1 MRLLQREVAAVRA
14 LRTRRF
20 LGLELATVYVGPL
33 LIVMPAGFGIYDG
46 GRSTAAESRMLGKLP
61 RPGRL
66 ADALTRAA
74 ANAVRKRA
82 RFGGPSLFPYDLG

>member
-46 GRSTAAESRMLGKLP
+46 DGRRPRKAACSASS
-61 RPGRL
+61 L
-66 ADALTRAA
+66 APAD
-74 ANAVRKRA
+74 
-82 RFGGPSLFPYDLG
+82 